1 MGRGQRTEVGKGWA
15 HFRDFRKTQPLGCLA
30 ERVGQGLNSTLLF
43 CHRETACIKV
53 YFFSYHL
60 CPSRELGLQPQNN
73 ETICS
78 CLYPLV
84 SSEDS
89 TATGLFAAQL
99 RSAQTQANP
108 EELPASP
115 HPREKRKW
123 ATGNRCGFV
132 FFFLSGSL
140 LIPPAWFCPSVPFY
154 PYSSAFSEGF
164 FFAVG
169 IHQNPE

>member
-132 FFFLSGSL
+132 FFFSVWVS
-140 LIPPAWFCPSVPFY
+140 ADPSCLVLPFR
-154 PYSSAFSEGF
+154 AFLPLF
-164 FFAVG
+164 FSFL
-169 IHQNPE
+169 